1 MQPQLE
7 EGEFCPPD
15 YPTVICKAGPRVVWV
30 GQRKS
35 GFTGR
40 CSVTMRK
47 GETAL
52 TAATRKL
59 GAATGNALGDC
70 GVVALPLLHTPSQR
84 AWLKPRPW
92 LGIGLG

>member
-1 MQPQLE
+1 MPAAGGGGSASSTTRAHVAAQGLPASHVGMQPQLE

-40 CSVTMRK
+40 CSVTMRAN
-47 GETAL
+47 ESAL
-52 TAATRKL
+52 AAATRKL
-59 GAATGNALGDC
+59 NQL
-70 GVVALPLLHTPSQR
+70 
-84 AWLKPRPW
+84 
-92 LGIGLG
+92 